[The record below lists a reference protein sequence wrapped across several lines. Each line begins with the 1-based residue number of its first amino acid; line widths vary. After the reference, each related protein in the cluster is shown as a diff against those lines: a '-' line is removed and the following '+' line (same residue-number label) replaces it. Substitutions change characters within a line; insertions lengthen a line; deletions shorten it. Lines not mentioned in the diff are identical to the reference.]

1 LEIPVKTPRV
11 NQSEITKLLGKVLT
25 DSRVAHNNVR
35 IPQLI
40 SAMLEDAVR
49 ENASDIHLDPISTGY
64 QLRFRI
70 DGVLVDTAHLD
81 LDQGLHLLRAIKTHA
96 DMDLASSRL
105 PKAGRAEF
113 PTGGGTMAV
122 RVATMRTVT
131 GEKLALRLLKPVLAR
146 IEIHDL
152 GLSPSNFGV
161 LSDAIHDARGM
172 ILVSG
177 PTGSGKTTTAY
188 ALLHELQNT
197 NRSIVSIEEPVE
209 YVIEGITQIQV
220 NEKQGLD
227 FSEGVKGLLRLDP
240 DLVFMGEMRDPD
252 SARAALN
259 AADSGHAFLS
269 TLHARDTAGIITV
282 LRNLGII
289 DHEIASNLDLI
300 VAQRLIRRLC
310 RVCRQHEAPT
320 ENEVRWLKTMG
331 YPMPTLTWHAKG
343 CPACRHS
350 GYQGRVGIFEL
361 YRLHEADTDLI
372 LQHADEHTLRRHI
385 CRQGMLSMIQD
396 ALLKAEE
403 GITSLADIQTMGG
416 IGFYASPPAV
426 TDNTKPESSS
436 PPLSG

>member
-1 LEIPVKTPRV
+1 VKTQRV
-11 NQSEITKLLGKVLT
+11 NQPEAARVLSKVLA
-25 DSRVAHNNVR
+25 DSRGASDTVR
-35 IPQLI
+35 IPRLI

-49 ENASDIHLDPISTGY
+49 ENASDIHLDPIPTGY

-70 DGVLVDTAHLD
+70 DGVLLDTAQLD
-81 LDQGLHLLRAIKTHA
+81 PDQGLHLLRAVKAHA
-96 DMDLASSRL
+96 DLNSASTRL
-105 PKAGRAEF
+105 PEAGRAEF
-113 PTGGGTMAV
+113 PAAESTISV
-122 RVATMRTVT
+122 RVATMPTVT

-146 IEIHDL
+146 IGIQEL
-152 GLSPSNFGV
+152 GLTPSNFSV

-209 YVIEGITQIQV
+209 YVIDGIAQIQV
-220 NEKQGLD
+220 NEKQGLG

-269 TLHARDTAGIITV
+269 TLHARDTAGIVTV
-282 LRNLGII
+282 LRNLGIL

-310 RVCRQHEAPT
+310 PVCRRHEPPT
-320 ENEVRWLKTMG
+320 GNETQWLKTMG
-331 YPMPTLTWHAKG
+331 YPVPELTWHAKG
-343 CPACRHS
+343 CPECRQG
-350 GYQGRVGIFEL
+350 GYRGRVGIFEL
-361 YRLHEADTDLI
+361 YRLREADTDLI
-372 LQHADEHTLRRHI
+372 LRHADEHTLRRHI
-385 CRQGMLSMIQD
+385 RRHGMLSMIQD
-396 ALLKAEE
+396 ALAKAGE
-403 GITSLADIQTMGG
+403 GTTSLAEIQVMGG
-416 IGFYASPPAV
+416 VGFYAS
-426 TDNTKPESSS
+426 S
-436 PPLSG
+436 PPIPDLTSKESAPPPTS